1 MTGRG
6 RPSDSILGFSA
17 SSRIRGD
24 LFLRLE
30 RPIRTALIF
39 RMTAHAS
46 TRRLEWILVLS
57 AAAVLMITT
66 GARLT
71 TGLFL
76 APINA
81 SSGLGIVAVSFAMA
95 VGQFMWGLSQPFFGA
110 VADKYG
116 PGRVIVLG
124 GLLLAVGTALTT
136 LSKSQFAL
144 IATLGILSAA
154 GAGAGS
160 FSTLIG
166 AVAQRVGAERRAFTS
181 GVINAGGSAGQLVYA
196 PVTQALIA
204 SFGWTT
210 AMLAVAAST
219 LATLPLAWP
228 LRRRRDAAITPP
240 PSADRRDGLWPQI
253 RTAMCDR
260 SYLCLHAGFFT
271 CGFHIAFL
279 VTHMPGEV
287 ELCGLPV
294 SVSANSLALIGLF
307 NIVGSLSAGALSAR
321 YRMKHLLA
329 LLYASRAVIIAAYL
343 VSPKTSI
350 IVYVTS
356 VALGLSWLATVPPT
370 AGLVGKLFGTQYL
383 STLFG
388 LTLVSHQTGAF
399 FGAWLGGIAV
409 ARTGSYQWMWYT
421 DIALALAASVVNFP
435 IREAPVP
442 RLKLVPAR

>member
-1 MTGRG
+1 MT
-6 RPSDSILGFSA
+6 
-17 SSRIRGD
+17 
-24 LFLRLE
+24 
-30 RPIRTALIF
+30 T
-39 RMTAHAS
+39 HAS
-46 TRRLEWILVLS
+46 PRSLEWILVLS
-57 AAAVLMITT
+57 AAVVLMITT

-81 SSGLGIVAVSFAMA
+81 STGLGIVAVSFAIA
-95 VGQFMWGLSQPFFGA
+95 VGQFIWGLSQPFFGA

-124 GLLLAVGTALTT
+124 GLLLAAGTALTT

-144 IATLGILSAA
+144 VATLGILSAA

-166 AVAQRVGAERRAFTS
+166 AVAQRIGPERRAFTS

-196 PVTQALIA
+196 PVTQALIN
-204 SFGWTT
+204 SFGWTF

-228 LRRRRDAAITPP
+228 LRRKRAASISEPRARSGP
-240 PSADRRDGLWPQI
+240 DGLWPQLDAAL
-253 RTAMCDR
+253 RDR

-294 SVSANSLALIGLF
+294 TVSANALAIIGLF
-307 NIVGSLSAGALSAR
+307 NIAGSLAAGALSAR

-329 LLYASRAVIIAAYL
+329 ALYASRAVIIMVYL
-343 VSPKTSI
+343 LSPK
-350 IVYVTS
+350 
-356 VALGLSWLATVPPT
+356 
-370 AGLVGKLFGTQYL
+370 
-383 STLFG
+383 
-388 LTLVSHQTGAF
+388 
-399 FGAWLGGIAV
+399 
-409 ARTGSYQWMWYT
+409 
-421 DIALALAASVVNFP
+421 N
-435 IREAPVP
+435 APV
-442 RLKLVPAR
+442 